1 MKKVTLTQGKIYFLW
16 IPSYIC
22 CNFTLGYSNFLLTRS
37 NFSFPSDHFYIT
49 LPSITRTMFWA
60 LCNLKQKKKAYRSPK
75 HWALYRNQA
84 LFFNSFF
91 IKSKFFLLPL
101 KSASYLHCIPS
112 PSPTLTTLTYQS
124 PSLLLKKKKNFLWT
138 QDNSYFFRFPREGYF
153 RVIGSRLYFLRAA
166 IGCKYGEFAIKTEI
180 AKFLILSQ
188 KKPLR
193 EIAEN
198 YTISKALGKKS
209 GYYKGSTFSSVILRD
224 PKCWSGRGLNLRP
237 PAQQTGALP
246 TELTGRRWC
255 FVVVFHTKTPK
266 WYHFVF
272 SSVSL
277 LYLPWQLLNWL
288 DVLKKRSRKMLRKSA
303 IDLSLFWRQWPLC
316 LIYGFRL
323 LKIFKFRLTSD

>member
-49 LPSITRTMFWA
+49 LPSLTRTMFWA

-124 PSLLLKKKKNFLWT
+124 PSLLLKKKIYFLWT

-153 RVIGSRLYFLRAA
+153 RVIGSQLYFLRAA
-166 IGCKYGEFAIKTEI
+166 IGCKYGEFTVKTEI

-209 GYYKGSTFSSVILRD
+209 GSSFL
-224 PKCWSGRGLNLRP
+224 SLRP
-237 PAQQTGALP
+237 LP
-246 TELTGRRWC
+246 RSFWLARSPSLRFGVSTRLFPEQKHSCARR
-255 FVVVFHTKTPK
+255 KR
-266 WYHFVF
+266 
-272 SSVSL
+272 
-277 LYLPWQLLNWL
+277 LN
-288 DVLKKRSRKMLRKSA
+288 
-303 IDLSLFWRQWPLC
+303 C
-316 LIYGFRL
+316 CRL
-323 LKIFKFRLTSD
+323 LKIVKYNITKWKYC

>member
-124 PSLLLKKKKNFLWT
+124 PSLLLKKKK
-138 QDNSYFFRFPREGYF
+138 FFYELRITRTFFDFPVKVTFELLG
-153 RVIGSRLYFLRAA
+153 V
-166 IGCKYGEFAIKTEI
+166 GC
-180 AKFLILSQ
+180 
-188 KKPLR
+188 
-193 EIAEN
+193 
-198 YTISKALGKKS
+198 
-209 GYYKGSTFSSVILRD
+209 
-224 PKCWSGRGLNLRP
+224 
-237 PAQQTGALP
+237 
-246 TELTGRRWC
+246 
-255 FVVVFHTKTPK
+255 
-266 WYHFVF
+266 
-272 SSVSL
+272 
-277 LYLPWQLLNWL
+277 
-288 DVLKKRSRKMLRKSA
+288 
-303 IDLSLFWRQWPLC
+303 
-316 LIYGFRL
+316 
-323 LKIFKFRLTSD
+323 TS